1 MQMIHVLLNLSNF
14 DEPWAY
20 GSMENFL
27 NPSSKVLIVPLS
39 YSEGWITDGIEW
51 KEKYGKGTDG
61 YEEIV
66 RPFRSFGIKDRSIK
80 WINYYEDDETS
91 ARRKI
96 QEADVL
102 FFTGGYPDWML
113 QRLYDLGI
121 KEDVQN
127 FDGVMMGASAGA
139 MIQLDEFHLTPQEDY
154 EYQYYEGLALIGGFD
169 VEVHYEEDLSHI
181 EAIIRTIED
190 TGKPVIAMP
199 NESGVI
205 IDGQSFELLGGA
217 FVLGTNELDE
227 LYEAYDALKYEYTG
241 Y

>member
-1 MQMIHVLLNLSNF
+1 MIHVLLNLSNF

-139 MIQLDEFHLTPQEDY
+139 MIQLDEFHLTPDEDY
-154 EYQYYEGLALIGGFD
+154 EFQYQEGLGLLSGFD
-169 VEVHYEEDLSHI
+169 IDVHYQEDENHLGAMIRSLEDL
-181 EAIIRTIED
+181 
-190 TGKPVIAMP
+190 GKPVIAYP
-199 NESGVI
+199 NQGGII
-205 IDGQSFELLGGA
+205 IDGDHFELLGGA
-217 FVLGTNELDE
+217 FVADVNDLDS
-227 LYEAYDALKYEYTG
+227 LYQAYDYYR
-241 Y
+241 YM